1 MSTIL
6 DVLRAS
12 GGTDV
17 EILTV
22 QLSSVAWAESLYLC
36 NGFFDQT
43 FTLENGQV
51 QVFTA
56 VGLDLSRPRRGNDAS
71 ESIGVAIDNVRNQG
85 EPLIEQAK
93 AAGAEIEMTM
103 RSFLESVPTSP
114 AERPISFK
122 VLRAV
127 FEDATLSITAGN
139 PDLVNTAWPRDR
151 YTADFAPGI
160 TYIA

>member
-1 MSTIL
+1 LSTIL

-22 QLSSVAWAESLYLC
+22 QLICPAWAQSLYLC

-43 FTLENGQV
+43 FTLETGQV

-71 ESIGVAIDNVRNQG
+71 ESLGVAIDNVRNEG
-85 EPLIEQAK
+85 EPLIAQAK
-93 AAGAEIEMTM
+93 AAGAQITMTM
-103 RSFLESVPTSP
+103 RSFLESVPTAP

-122 VLRAV
+122 VLRAA

-151 YTADFAPGI
+151 YTAEFAPGI